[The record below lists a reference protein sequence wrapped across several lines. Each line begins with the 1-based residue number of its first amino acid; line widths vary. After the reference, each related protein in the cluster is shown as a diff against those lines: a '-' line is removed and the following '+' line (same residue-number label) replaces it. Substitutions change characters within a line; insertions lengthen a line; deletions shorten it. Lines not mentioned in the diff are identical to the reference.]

1 MTEYILLIFLIAI
14 ACLFGLKMYG
24 GKIKKGYSKG
34 AATMSEYVIALF
46 LCAMFAVGTF
56 KTYQY
61 AMRVHYNRFARVRTG
76 VSGMRP

>member
-1 MTEYILLIFLIAI
+1 
-14 ACLFGLKMYG
+14 
-24 GKIKKGYSKG
+24 
-34 AATMSEYVIALF
+34 MSEYVIALF

-61 AMRVHYNRFARVRTG
+61 AMRVHYNRFARARTG